1 MCISLPG
8 YVTQI
13 KGSMALTLCNGRQ
26 TWCSALAQPEVK
38 VGDYVLTHANLIIA
52 IISEAEAQATFAAAQ
67 ELEALL
73 DAADEGGIHS

>member
-13 KGSMALTLCNGRQ
+13 KGSMALTLCNGRE
-26 TWCSALAQPEVK
+26 TWCNALAQPEVQ

-52 IISEAEAQATFAAAQ
+52 IISETEAQETIAAAQ

-73 DAADEGGIHS
+73 DAAAGGGSKL